1 MYGRFFITPHF
12 TPHTPNSF
20 SLTTPEESLQYVHIM
35 TPELLKKVIDLVR
48 KNGDKMVLADPE
60 TGKAVVVMDLEQYES
75 LCAGIKKGEKKETK
89 KAKEV
94 ENKAK
99 ISKKQ
104 EISRPADLQGAIKG
118 LSDLTQEELLDKINR
133 DIGEWKTAQELK
145 RAEELQSAVENL
157 PPLAAEVLL
166 EEEER
171 FFLEPIE

>member
-1 MYGRFFITPHF
+1 M
-12 TPHTPNSF
+12 
-20 SLTTPEESLQYVHIM
+20 
-35 TPELLKKVIDLVR
+35 LKKVIELVR

-75 LCAGIKKGEKKETK
+75 LCVGIQKDEKKEGK
-89 KAKEV
+89 SAKEV

-104 EISRPADLQGAIKG
+104 EIPRPADPQGAIKG

-145 RAEELQSAVENL
+145 RTEELQSAAENL
-157 PPLAAEVLL
+157 PSLSAAVSL